1 MEKIVLGLSDG
12 VDSAVAAVL
21 LKQQGFDV
29 LGVFLDIG
37 MGDGWKQA
45 EQSAREAGIGF
56 LRANIEKDLH
66 EKVCEPFIKEYLAG
80 RTPSPCVGCNRDVKL
95 PGLLRAADCMGI
107 TKIAT
112 GHYVRM
118 EGSRLY
124 MGDESCD
131 QSYMLSRLTPEEVR
145 RLVLPLGA
153 MKKADVRAL
162 AASFGLTVAGKPDSR
177 ENCFIKDSSY
187 ADYIEKTHP
196 AEIPPEGNVLFRGE
210 IIGSH
215 RGIHRYTVGQRWEQ
229 DMGERR
235 AYVSDIS
242 AETNEITLALWED
255 LFTTE
260 TNLSGVTF
268 LAGEAPA
275 ETFEGRIRVRHTRWE
290 TPACKVTLSGDR
302 AHIVTETPLRAPAPG
317 QSAAL
322 YIGNELIGGGIV
334 EK

>member
-1 MEKIVLGLSDG
+1 MERVVLGLSDG

-21 LKQQGFDV
+21 LRQQGFDV
-29 LGVFLDIG
+29 VGVFLDIG
-37 MGDGWKQA
+37 MGNGALQA

-56 LRANIEKDLH
+56 ERIDIEKDLH
-66 EKVCEPFIKEYLAG
+66 EKVCEPFMREYLIG
-80 RTPSPCVGCNRDVKL
+80 RTPSPCVGCNREVKL
-95 PGLLRAADCMGI
+95 PGLIRIADRLGI
-107 TKIAT
+107 EKIAT
-112 GHYVRM
+112 GHYVRKD
-118 EGSRLY
+118 GLRLY

-131 QSYMLSRLTPEEVR
+131 QSYMLARLTGEELR
-145 RLVLPLGA
+145 RLMLPLGE

-162 AASFGLTVAGKPDSR
+162 AASFGLSVAHKPDSR

-187 ADYIEKTHP
+187 ADYIERMHP
-196 AEIPPEGNVLFRGE
+196 DEIPPRGNVIFRGE
-210 IIGSH
+210 IVDTH
-215 RGIHRYTVGQRWEQ
+215 RGIHRSTVGQRWEK

-235 AYVSDIS
+235 AYVSDIN

-255 LFTTE
+255 LFTNE
-260 TNLSGVTF
+260 TNLSDVTF

-275 ETFEGRIRVRHTRWE
+275 QTFEGNIRVRHTRWE
-290 TPACKVTLSGDR
+290 TPKCQIKVSGST
-302 AHIVTETPLRAPAPG
+302 AHVTTETPLRAPAPG